1 MGRNCLPSS
10 PKRSFRRSLDD
21 EKLSAY
27 VTRQIEALMPDGV
40 PVRAATVVREA
51 AERARF
57 CFAHVRH
64 PAFRDD
70 DAVYFDHLHGD
81 QYTAFLYYASNSA
94 HAGGDETLA
103 KKLFLLNKAL
113 NGFFCQY
120 DTLLP
125 PVMWLNH
132 ALGTVIGRGT
142 YGNYLLVT
150 QNVTFGKDRDAAPVT
165 GEGVIVYGGALI
177 AGATT
182 IGDRTAIAANAAILN
197 EAVPAESVVAG
208 TSPNLVIRPRKRD
221 LAESFFD
228 IA

>member
-1 MGRNCLPSS
+1 MPAS
-10 PKRSFRRSLDD
+10 PKIAFRRSLDD
-21 EKLSAY
+21 EQLTAY
-27 VTRQIEALMPDGV
+27 VTRQLEALFPDGV
-40 PVRAATVVREA
+40 PLRAEAVVREA

-64 PAFRDD
+64 SAFRDD

-94 HAGGDETLA
+94 HAAGDDALA

-182 IGDRTAIAANAAILN
+182 IGDRSVIAANAAIVN
-197 EAVPAESVVAG
+197 ATVPAGSVVAG
-208 TSPNLVIRPRKRD
+208 SSPNLVIRPRKRY

-228 IA
+228 I

>member
-1 MGRNCLPSS
+1 LPT
-10 PKRSFRRSLDD
+10 PPERAFRRSLDD
-21 EKLSAY
+21 DQLIAY
-27 VTRQIEALMPDGV
+27 VERQLENTFPDGE
-40 PVRAATVVREA
+40 PLRAADAVREA
-51 AERARF
+51 VERARF
-57 CFAHVRH
+57 CFEHIRH

-70 DAVYFDHLHGD
+70 NTVYFDHLHGD

-94 HAGGDETLA
+94 YAAGRDSLA

-150 QNVTFGKDRDAAPVT
+150 QNVTFGKDRDAAPVV
-165 GEGVIVYGGALI
+165 GEGAIVYGGALI

-182 IGDRTAIAANAAILN
+182 IGDRCAIAANTAIRN
-197 EAVPAESVVAG
+197 QDVPAESVVAG
-208 TSPNLVIRPRKRD
+208 TSPNLVIRPRKRH
-221 LAESFFD
+221 LTESFFY
-228 IA
+228 IG